1 MRDVVALFATALFF
15 LRPAF
20 QHSLQPTENTVPVM
34 NTLKDI
40 IILIADLRARTANT
54 SNISLRI
61 LSSTGK
67 ILAKIK
73 RLSLGIA
80 IGSITTKA
88 PTTGHGRACTDGV
101 SPASGCTL
109 QDIGV
114 VPRPSSPGRSIRTTK
129 VSPTAIATQHL
140 PRSIGHTAG
149 GRGFELSATIGFV
162 LLRVAIK
169 ARVGA
174 HVGVGGSG
182 TKAGR
187 PCEPDRCAIA

>member
-40 IILIADLRARTANT
+40 IILIADLRPRTANT
-54 SNISLRI
+54 GNISLRI
-61 LSSTGK
+61 FSPTRK

-73 RLSLGIA
+73 RLTFGI
-80 IGSITTKA
+80 IGGTIAAEA
-88 PTTGHGRACTDGV
+88 PACHGWARTDGV
-101 SPASGCTL
+101 SSASGCTL

-114 VPRPSSPGRSIRTTK
+114 VPRPTAPGRSIRTTK
-129 VSPTAIATQHL
+129 VSTATATPEHL

-149 GRGFELSATIGFV
+149 GRGLELSAIIGFV
-162 LLRVAIK
+162 FLRVAIK

-187 PCEPDRCAIA
+187 PSESHRCAIA